1 MLFSWPVCKRILIVA
16 TSLVQPTKREKFLLT
31 RIRVFKDEHAF
42 ETLLSEYSPALQRFL
57 YSKLPSHP
65 DVEDAYSTLMLRLWE
80 YMIRTPVEHFS
91 GLAYTV
97 ARGIIADFYRQ
108 REGKEQEQIRHGE
121 GEEGVEIESDYS
133 AEYIETQVDS
143 QLVKEAI
150 KVLPNEDD
158 REVILLR
165 FVEGYRVKDI
175 AKYLGKS
182 ENAVSVL
189 IHRALKKIRV
199 SILKKT

>member
-1 MLFSWPVCKRILIVA
+1 MLVSWPVCKRILIFA

-42 ETLLSEYSPALQRFL
+42 ESLLNEYSPALQRFL
-57 YSKLPSHP
+57 YSKLPSHY

-97 ARGIIADFYRQ
+97 ARGLVADFYRKK
-108 REGKEQEQIRHGE
+108 EGKEQVQISGGE
-121 GEEGVEIESDYS
+121 GEEGVELESDYS
-133 AEYIETQVDS
+133 AEFIETQIDS
-143 QLVKEAI
+143 QLVKEAVQ
-150 KVLPNEDD
+150 KLQNEDD

-175 AKYLGKS
+175 AIYLGKT
-182 ENAVSVL
+182 ENAVAVL
-189 IHRALKKIRV
+189 IHRALKKIRK
-199 SILKKT
+199 SIVKKE